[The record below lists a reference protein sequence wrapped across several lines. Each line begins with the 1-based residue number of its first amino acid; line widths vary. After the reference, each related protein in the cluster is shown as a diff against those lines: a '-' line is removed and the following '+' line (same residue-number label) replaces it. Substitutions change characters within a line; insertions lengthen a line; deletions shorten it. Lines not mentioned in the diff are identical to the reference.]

1 MKVKPVIAVAILAL
15 SVSGLAVAKPVSS
28 DSYTP
33 PERLTCSNV
42 NGKVSCEGFSRQYL
56 VEDSYIADFKGS
68 DVAFV
73 FVSGAAYYNSDKSE
87 ADIFFS
93 YRNSDGKTVKL
104 KTVNF
109 NMRPDLVD
117 GSWLQVQD
125 DLYVCTEGYMSCPIV
140 SADSISKHN

>member
-1 MKVKPVIAVAILAL
+1 MKGKAIVAAAILAL
-15 SVSGLAVAKPVSS
+15 SVSGFASAKQIST
-28 DSYTP
+28 DGYTP

-42 NGKVSCEGFSRQYL
+42 NDKVSCEGFNRAYL
-56 VEDSYIADFKGS
+56 VEDNYIADFKGT

-73 FVSGAAYYNSDKSE
+73 FVSGAAYYNSDKTE
-87 ADIFFS
+87 ADIFYT

-109 NMRPDLVD
+109 NMRPDLEN
-117 GSWLQVQD
+117 GSWVAQED

-140 SADSISKHN
+140 PADLISKRR